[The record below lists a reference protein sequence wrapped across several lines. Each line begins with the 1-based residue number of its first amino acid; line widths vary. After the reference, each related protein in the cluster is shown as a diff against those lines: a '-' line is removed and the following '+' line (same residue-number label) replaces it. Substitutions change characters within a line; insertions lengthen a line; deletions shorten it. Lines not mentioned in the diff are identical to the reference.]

1 VPKGNSGEWHV
12 SARRD
17 VESQATDLRK
27 RRVGID
33 RGQSVPCD
41 ERDDLPTQ
49 YLKGNVWWEEHRRIP
64 SVGQPREAALDVRQS
79 VNGNDDSVPGLGLK
93 SLNRMELSNRSPG
106 CILRPEGDRAMNPPD
121 EFLKHAADC
130 EQMAK
135 FARDAESKTTWN
147 RMAERWRRCAEKFT
161 TESLAAH
168 HAMLAKRRQGV
179 APDWAHH

>member
-1 VPKGNSGEWHV
+1 MPGEGECFPGSCH
-12 SARRD
+12 AR
-17 VESQATDLRK
+17 
-27 RRVGID
+27 
-33 RGQSVPCD
+33 
-41 ERDDLPTQ
+41 LPTP
-49 YLKGNVWWEEHRRIP
+49 LKASSQRNHSRL
-64 SVGQPREAALDVRQS
+64 GQ
-79 VNGNDDSVPGLGLK
+79 K

-135 FARDAESKTTWN
+135 FARDPESKATWN

-168 HAMLAKRRQGV
+168 HAMVAKRRQGV

>member
-1 VPKGNSGEWHV
+1 MGSSCRMFREEPLARAMRFPSGA
-12 SARRD
+12 S
-17 VESQATDLRK
+17 
-27 RRVGID
+27 
-33 RGQSVPCD
+33 
-41 ERDDLPTQ
+41 PTVAPNL
-49 YLKGNVWWEEHRRIP
+49 Y
-64 SVGQPREAALDVRQS
+64 
-79 VNGNDDSVPGLGLK
+79 
-93 SLNRMELSNRSPG
+93 MELPNRSPC
-106 CILRPEGDRAMNPPD
+106 CIELPEGDRAMNPPD

-135 FARDAESKTTWN
+135 FARDAESKATWN

>member
-1 VPKGNSGEWHV
+1 
-12 SARRD
+12 
-17 VESQATDLRK
+17 
-27 RRVGID
+27 
-33 RGQSVPCD
+33 
-41 ERDDLPTQ
+41 
-49 YLKGNVWWEEHRRIP
+49 
-64 SVGQPREAALDVRQS
+64 
-79 VNGNDDSVPGLGLK
+79 
-93 SLNRMELSNRSPG
+93 
-106 CILRPEGDRAMNPPD
+106 MNPPD

-135 FARDAESKTTWN
+135 FARDTESKATWN